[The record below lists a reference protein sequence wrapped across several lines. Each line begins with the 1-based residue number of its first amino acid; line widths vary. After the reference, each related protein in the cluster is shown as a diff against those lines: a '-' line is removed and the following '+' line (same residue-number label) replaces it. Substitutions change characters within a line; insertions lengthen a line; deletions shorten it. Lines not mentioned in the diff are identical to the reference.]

1 MRVVRRGS
9 VVVAVTAALVLAAV
23 AGPVQA
29 GGASW
34 LTATPVSSPIALMA
48 GESRTVTVTNT
59 DRRASSSALTVTL
72 AAKPSSAPFKVAND
86 TCTGTVLAPG
96 ASCFVEVTFEGPA
109 PTAAD
114 QTAALT
120 VASAKPRKA
129 SVTRILEVGVT
140 FDDVCL
146 ARGGTPGDGDM
157 ITTIT
162 LLGAT
167 FAMLTVLGV
176 SCRRARLDLEEQLC
190 ECLRAPGAAAVN
202 AGPAGPPVGA
212 VPALIRIEGGRPAGG
227 APGRRADRHLRVVRA
242 G

>member
-1 MRVVRRGS
+1 MVMRVVRRGS

-86 TCTGTVLAPG
+86 TCTGTVMAPG

-167 FAMLTVLGV
+167 FAVAERCDWATVLETAVYNAAFEALSPECFDLGYSGMVGYTVTLETGKTAVGCVV
-176 SCRRARLDLEEQLC
+176 S
-190 ECLRAPGAAAVN
+190 
-202 AGPAGPPVGA
+202 
-212 VPALIRIEGGRPAGG
+212 
-227 APGRRADRHLRVVRA
+227 
-242 G
+242 